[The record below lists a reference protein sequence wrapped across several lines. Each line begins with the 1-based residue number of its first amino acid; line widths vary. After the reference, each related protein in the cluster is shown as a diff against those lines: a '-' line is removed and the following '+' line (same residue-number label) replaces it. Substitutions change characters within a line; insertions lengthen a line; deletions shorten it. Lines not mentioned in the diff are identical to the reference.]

1 MHPVY
6 KSGIWHT
13 KLAFRFQIC
22 SFQFT
27 NKHLAL
33 QTGASDYNSAEIKDK
48 EDALHLKTKETIEN
62 LTEEQGKELLYDKW
76 IRPIVNGIDS
86 LPDTMLQDFIKE
98 LESLSKKYETT
109 MSDLEEEIA
118 ETSKELVDMLSELT
132 GSEQDMAGIQELRLL
147 LGGDIH
153 E

>member
-33 QTGASDYNSAEIKDK
+33 QTGASDYNSAYQKFRIFYCN
-48 EDALHLKTKETIEN
+48 ANVMNFAMYLFYSFSRVL
-62 LTEEQGKELLYDKW
+62 
-76 IRPIVNGIDS
+76 
-86 LPDTMLQDFIKE
+86 
-98 LESLSKKYETT
+98 
-109 MSDLEEEIA
+109 
-118 ETSKELVDMLSELT
+118 
-132 GSEQDMAGIQELRLL
+132 
-147 LGGDIH
+147 
-153 E
+153 